1 MQGYVA
7 NYVKGLHEKVDIR
20 TMNLIKAEKILVEMF
35 NKHYMN
41 IVEKTSGIVP
51 PKNLGNPLDPKLD
64 EKTIRQIIENY
75 RNHANINPALR

>member
-41 IVEKTSGIVP
+41 IVEKTSGIA
-51 PKNLGNPLDPKLD
+51 PKNLGNSLDPKLD

-75 RNHANINPALR
+75 RNHPSITPALR